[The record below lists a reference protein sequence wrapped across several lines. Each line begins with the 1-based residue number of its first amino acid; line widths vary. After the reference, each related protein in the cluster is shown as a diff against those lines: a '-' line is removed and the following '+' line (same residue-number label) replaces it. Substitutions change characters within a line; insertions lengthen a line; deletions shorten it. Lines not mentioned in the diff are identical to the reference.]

1 MKTINVA
8 LIGYGIGQKHFEA
21 IQNYKGSKVLM
32 ICEKDKKKLSL
43 LKSKF
48 PNIEITNN
56 ENKIFANEKIDLV
69 SIASFDNFHYSQMM
83 KSIKKKKNIIVEKP
97 MCLTLDQLINLKKQ
111 INKSKVK
118 VTSNLVLRVNNL
130 FVNIKKKLRNNK
142 IFYIEADYIW
152 GRKNK
157 LFGWRSKI
165 KNYSLI
171 LGAGIHLIDLVM
183 WLLDKRPIS
192 VYSDGNSIATQN
204 TSFKKKSM
212 VVVILKFPGNII
224 AKISA
229 NGVAIHEHFH
239 ELKIFTNSKTI
250 TNTPFGSFTF
260 KNKKFT
266 KNNFSYPD
274 KSNRKKLI
282 QNFID
287 HLLNKKIK
295 PIISLKEQ
303 FDLMSVCFAAEESIK
318 KNKLIKINYI

>member
-130 FVNIKKKLRNNK
+130 FVNIKKKLRNDK

-192 VYSDGNSIATQN
+192 VYSDGNSIATRN

-229 NGVAIHEHFH
+229 NGVAIHDHFH